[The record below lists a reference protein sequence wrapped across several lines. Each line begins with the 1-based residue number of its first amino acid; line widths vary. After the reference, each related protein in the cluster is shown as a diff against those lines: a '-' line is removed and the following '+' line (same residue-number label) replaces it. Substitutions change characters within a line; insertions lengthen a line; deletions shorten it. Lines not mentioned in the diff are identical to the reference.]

1 MEQSLL
7 ARAPFPAV
15 IQNAPVLLPGL
26 AFYYKA
32 FADLSSCRSMGI
44 GGGGP
49 IPYTAIS
56 EYAHRNHM
64 DDEDFHTLLTFIRTM
79 DVAYLEFV
87 ASNKP
92 KK

>member
-7 ARAPFPAV
+7 SRQPFPLA

-32 FADLSSCRSMGI
+32 FADLSSCRNMGMS
-44 GGGGP
+44 GGGP

-56 EYAHRNHM
+56 EYAERNHM

-79 DVAYLEFV
+79 DVAYLEHV
-87 ASNKP
+87 ASKKP
-92 KK
+92 K